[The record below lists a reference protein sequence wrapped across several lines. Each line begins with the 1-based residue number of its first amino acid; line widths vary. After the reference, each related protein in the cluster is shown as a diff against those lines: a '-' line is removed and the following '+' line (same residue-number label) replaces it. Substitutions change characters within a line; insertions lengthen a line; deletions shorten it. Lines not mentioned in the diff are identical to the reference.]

1 MNTARTIIAC
11 FAVIALT
18 LLCSCTTYVA
28 ADGNALV
35 MKRGPNY
42 WEVNVEGKV
51 KDVYRAALAGISDL
65 ELKVVDEQAD
75 NVTGLIDGAFADL
88 SEFQINFFQAS
99 PASTRVRIY
108 VGLTAHK
115 GRSEQLVAAMQN
127 NL

>member
-1 MNTARTIIAC
+1 MNIARTTITC

-18 LLCSCTTYVA
+18 LLGSCKTYVA
-28 ADGNALV
+28 TDGNALI

-42 WEVNVEGKV
+42 WELNVEGKV

-65 ELKVVDEQAD
+65 ELKVVHEQSD
-75 NVTGLIDGAFADL
+75 NVTGMIDGAFADL
-88 SEFQINFFQAS
+88 SEFQINFFQVS

-115 GRSEQLVAAMQN
+115 GRSEQLAAAMQN

>member
-1 MNTARTIIAC
+1 MNTARAITAC

-28 ADGNALV
+28 ADGNALI

-51 KDVYRAALAGISDL
+51 KDVYRAALAGINDL
-65 ELKVVDEQAD
+65 ELKVVHEQAD
-75 NVTGLIDGAFADL
+75 NVTDMIDGAFADL
-88 SEFQINFFQAS
+88 SEFQIKFFQAS

-115 GRSEQLVAAMQN
+115 GRSEQLAAAMQN

>member
-1 MNTARTIIAC
+1 MNIARTTITC

-18 LLCSCTTYVA
+18 LLGSCKTYVA
-28 ADGNALV
+28 TDGNALI

-42 WEVNVEGKV
+42 WELNVEGKV

-65 ELKVVDEQAD
+65 ELKVVHEQAD
-75 NVTGLIDGAFADL
+75 NVTGMIDGAFADL
-88 SEFQINFFQAS
+88 SEFQMNFFQAS

-115 GRSEQLVAAMQN
+115 GRSEQLAAALQN

>member
-1 MNTARTIIAC
+1 MKTARTIIAC
-11 FAVIALT
+11 FAVIAFT

-28 ADGNALV
+28 ADGNALI

>member
-1 MNTARTIIAC
+1 MNIARTTITC

-18 LLCSCTTYVA
+18 LLGSCKTYVA
-28 ADGNALV
+28 TDGNALI

-42 WEVNVEGKV
+42 WELNVEGKV

-65 ELKVVDEQAD
+65 ELKVVHEQAD
-75 NVTGLIDGAFADL
+75 NVTGMIDGAFADL
-88 SEFQINFFQAS
+88 SEFQMNFFQAS

-115 GRSEQLVAAMQN
+115 GRSEQLAAAMQN

>member
-1 MNTARTIIAC
+1 MNIARTTITC

-18 LLCSCTTYVA
+18 LLGSCKTYVA
-28 ADGNALV
+28 TDGNALI

-42 WEVNVEGKV
+42 WELNVEGKV

-65 ELKVVDEQAD
+65 ELKVVHEQAD
-75 NVTGLIDGAFADL
+75 NVTGMIDGAFADL
-88 SEFQINFFQAS
+88 SEFQINFFQVS

-115 GRSEQLVAAMQN
+115 GRSEQLAAAMQN